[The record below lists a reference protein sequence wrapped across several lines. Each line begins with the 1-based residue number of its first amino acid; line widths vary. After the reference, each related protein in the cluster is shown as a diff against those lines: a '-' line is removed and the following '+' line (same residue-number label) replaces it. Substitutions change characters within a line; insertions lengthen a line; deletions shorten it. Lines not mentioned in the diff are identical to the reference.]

1 MSNVVFLW
9 LMQNMFLFIAL
20 MGIFAHFGAIISIKI
35 AEMLGFGNDKPL
47 SFVLDQIQDDL
58 AKGKE
63 VRVREYFNET

>member
-1 MSNVVFLW
+1 MTEQDFYW
-9 LMQNMFLFIAL
+9 LLTNMFIFLAF
-20 MGIFAHFGAIISIKI
+20 MGIFAHFGAKISIKI

-63 VRVREYFNET
+63 VRVKEYFDEA